1 MKARRFG
8 RSRHAATA
16 SAALLVTLMAG
27 GSLAGAGDDCPPNPE
42 PGKCYEKVYRPA
54 QYESYVDQEADQQR
68 PAPQAYRPVTKQ
80 RKIREASFVWQVIS
94 CDGRLPAR
102 RDH

>member
-1 MKARRFG
+1 MRAGRFG
-8 RSRHAATA
+8 RFRQVATA
-16 SAALLVTLMAG
+16 SAALFLALSAG
-27 GSLAGAGDDCPPNPE
+27 ASLAGPGDDCPPNPE

-68 PAPQAYRPVTKQ
+68 PAQAARQTATKQ
-80 RKIREASFVWQVIS
+80 RKIREASFVWQVVA
-94 CDGRLPAR
+94 CNGGLPAR

>member
-8 RSRHAATA
+8 RSRQVATA
-16 SAALLVTLMAG
+16 SAVLIVALLAG
-27 GSLAGAGDDCPPNPE
+27 SSLAGTGDDCPPNPE

-54 QYESYVDQEADQQR
+54 QYENYVDQETDQPR
-68 PAPQAYRPVTKQ
+68 PVQAAHRMVTKQ
-80 RKIREASFVWQVIS
+80 RKIREASFVWQVIACNGGLLS
-94 CDGRLPAR
+94 R